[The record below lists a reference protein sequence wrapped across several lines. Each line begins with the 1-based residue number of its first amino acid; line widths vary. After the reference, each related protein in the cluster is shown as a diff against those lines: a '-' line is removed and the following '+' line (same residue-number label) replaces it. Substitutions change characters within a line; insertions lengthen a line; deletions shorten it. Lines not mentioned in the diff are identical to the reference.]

1 MQTIFYVRS
10 LCSPLLF
17 LNKGWALLLKWT
29 FVSSLF
35 LSSRNC
41 MQVWSK
47 LQCLWKSCH
56 FLLLHSN
63 TLIEL
68 IYEKFLIGHL
78 VHHDWNAR
86 AEYCCVLN
94 KLTFNKTKPKHIK
107 KKSFGFHRH
116 FSLIKYK
123 YVFHLSLSH
132 PWKVICLKL
141 HVNHIIYRIK
151 NLTSWS
157 ISRVYIILK
166 GEIIIFDIRL
176 PFVPFLVP
184 SFLPSVICSL
194 SIRTG
199 GLLSWVKITCA
210 QWRPSS
216 NFDAILCKLVWT
228 CELGSRPCHAFF
240 ESNLGPIKNNMA
252 ANMAICHIKKNLTA
266 LRQYPRVALNNI
278 RDLPEAFK
286 AVGTFL

>member
-1 MQTIFYVRS
+1 MQTICYVRS

-41 MQVWSK
+41 MHKEVWSK
-47 LQCLWKSCH
+47 SVQCLWKSCH
-56 FLLLHSN
+56 LLLLHSN
-63 TLIEL
+63 ALIEL

-123 YVFHLSLSH
+123 YVLHLSLSH

-176 PFVPFLVP
+176 PFVP
-184 SFLPSVICSL
+184 CSRTFFPAQCDLL
-194 SIRTG
+194 SINKDGRFAVMG
-199 GLLSWVKITCA
+199 E
-210 QWRPSS
+210 
-216 NFDAILCKLVWT
+216 NNLCPIATFFKFRRHLVWT
-228 CELGSRPCHAFF
+228 SV
-240 ESNLGPIKNNMA
+240 N
-252 ANMAICHIKKNLTA
+252 
-266 LRQYPRVALNNI
+266 
-278 RDLPEAFK
+278 
-286 AVGTFL
+286 

>member
-41 MQVWSK
+41 MHKEVWSK

-56 FLLLHSN
+56 LLLLHSN

-132 PWKVICLKL
+132 PWKVICRKL

-176 PFVPFLVP
+176 PFVP
-184 SFLPSVICSL
+184 CS
-194 SIRTG
+194 RTFFPAQCD
-199 GLLSWVKITCA
+199 LLFINKDGRFAVMGE
-210 QWRPSS
+210 
-216 NFDAILCKLVWT
+216 NNLCPMATFFKFRRHLVWT
-228 CELGSRPCHAFF
+228 SV
-240 ESNLGPIKNNMA
+240 N
-252 ANMAICHIKKNLTA
+252 
-266 LRQYPRVALNNI
+266 
-278 RDLPEAFK
+278 
-286 AVGTFL
+286 